1 MIYLLALGL
10 AVFAVTAAFI
20 LFVLLDCARN
30 PTPVYQL
37 DDDELIK
44 YHATREYNETVDR
57 R

>member
-10 AVFAVTAAFI
+10 TIFAATSFFI

>member
-30 PTPVYQL
+30 PTPVYQM